1 MIGTRLKDNDSDQ
14 ENGMPGQHKVLPHH
28 TIARNAKINRRDQ
41 KHRNKVS
48 MTEPAIYVMTDLSQT
63 VPFSLSATASINE
76 ANDRMIAYGVRLLFV
91 TDGDNTLTGLITA
104 TDVMGEKPMQHIA
117 EHGGKR
123 EDIMARDIM
132 TTSENIDVL
141 NLSDVESASIGDIIE
156 TIKATCRQHLLV
168 IEPTAD
174 KTTES
179 IRGIFSTSHI
189 ANQLGI
195 KIDLSDQASTFA
207 EFEKALAAS

>member
-1 MIGTRLKDNDSDQ
+1 
-14 ENGMPGQHKVLPHH
+14 MPGHHKVLPNH
-28 TIARNAKINRRDQ
+28 TIARNAKINRREQ

-48 MTEPAIYVMTDLSQT
+48 MSDPAIYVMTDLSQT
-63 VPFSLSATASINE
+63 IPFSVTATASIDE

-91 TDGDNTLTGLITA
+91 TDGKNNLIGLITA
-104 TDVMGEKPMQHIA
+104 TDILGEKPMQYIT

-132 TTSENIDVL
+132 TTAENIDVL
-141 NLSDVESASIGDIIE
+141 NLSDVESANIGDIIE
-156 TIKATCRQHLLV
+156 TIKATRRQHLLV
-168 IEPTAD
+168 VEPTAD
-174 KTTES
+174 ETTES

-195 KIDLSDQASTFA
+195 KIDLSDRASTFA
-207 EFEKALAAS
+207 DFEKALAVG